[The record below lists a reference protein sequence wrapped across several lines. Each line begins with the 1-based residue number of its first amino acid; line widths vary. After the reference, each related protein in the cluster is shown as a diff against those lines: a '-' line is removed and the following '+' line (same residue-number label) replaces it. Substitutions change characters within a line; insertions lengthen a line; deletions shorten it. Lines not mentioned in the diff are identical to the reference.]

1 MHELERCEVR
11 SQWVDFIFQGS
22 SFMKKLVW
30 ANICKIKRQQAQI
43 TRYMQ
48 FWFIV
53 AIIMVDTML
62 YLLILLAMEK

>member
-1 MHELERCEVR
+1 MHELER
-11 SQWVDFIFQGS
+11 WVDFIFQGS

-30 ANICKIKRQQAQI
+30 VNICKIKRQQAQI
-43 TRYMQ
+43 THYMQ
-48 FWFIV
+48 FWSIV